1 MSSAS
6 SCSIIHP
13 YDVSSC
19 YTRSFR
25 SVLPIN
31 DRLGRGCFPAVAI
44 PSPRTQRP
52 AIDSAPLPN
61 INRVIPLLS
70 RELRDRPPHIVLQ
83 IVNFA
88 VRRISLLNESLH
100 TNLAPF
106 HLQRAS
112 SRAPRCSSDSA
123 AASGTCT
130 APTSHLP
137 PFFTSFARYPNS
149 RTSFPRSRSRA
160 RRPDDSIPAELAR
173 VSAFRGGGESTEWKN
188 ETPSLRTVAAPIG
201 PVNNRGVEA
210 RSRGDPTESRGDRN
224 WE

>member
-19 YTRSFR
+19 YTRFLR
-25 SVLPIN
+25 SILPIN

-44 PSPRTQRP
+44 PSPRIQRP

-61 INRVIPLLS
+61 INCVIPLLPC
-70 RELRDRPPHIVLQ
+70 ELCDRSPHIVLQ
-83 IVNFA
+83 IVNLA
-88 VRRISLLNESLH
+88 VRRIPLLNESLH
-100 TNLAPF
+100 TTSVPF
-106 HLQRAS
+106 YLQRAS
-112 SRAPRCSSDSA
+112 SRAPRCSSGSA
-123 AASGTCT
+123 AAFGTCT
-130 APTSHLP
+130 APTFHFP
-137 PFFTSFARYPNS
+137 PIYTSFARYPNS
-149 RTSFPRSRSRA
+149 RIAFPRSRSRA
-160 RRPDDSIPAELAR
+160 SRRDDAIPAG
-173 VSAFRGGGESTEWKN
+173 VGWTSASRGGGESTEWKN

-224 WE
+224 WV